1 MECVGTRIPYAK
13 WRLSAFRQLLATSHA
28 QAVSRGISTSRQ
40 TDQLNKTTLETKTG
54 NSNADSIPPSQRLPQ
69 SPLLTRPRSGAEK
82 VRKRRPTTQEETD
95 LLKNPWALM
104 LASPARMC
112 SVTGA
117 RLPSALLGNWGLVRQ
132 PNSDKLYMMP
142 VGLLQDSLQSNQT
155 KNFGSSSEP
164 AIPDQNES
172 PMGIQGKEEDSLGA
186 SPIPT
191 TPDKQTGRQLVL
203 RIAELLP
210 LIRSISV
217 PLSKRGGKKVAI
229 MRLLPFRWKHP
240 QGPVTAHEEK
250 RIIWSEDTPEFVLR
264 SMRDVVVKKLGAVLE
279 KYKRVGTPNGVWRA
293 LDLPEYSDDALK
305 EALGSLER
313 FDRMECGGVLLLGSK
328 NSAATGRTSQSSGSL
343 DSVALTQTG
352 SKVPVFD
359 LSVLFSESDINKLRE
374 SHSQFQHT
382 ALFFRPE
389 DQLGIDAMISLWK
402 IKRLLSGV
410 DLTEQ
415 RSRRIIK

>member
-1 MECVGTRIPYAK
+1 MECVGMRMPYTK
-13 WRLSAFRQLLATSHA
+13 WRLNAFRQLLATSHA
-28 QAVSRGISTSRQ
+28 QTVSRGISTSRRI
-40 TDQLNKTTLETKTG
+40 DQLNETTLKTKTN
-54 NSNADSIPPSQRLPQ
+54 NSAPDSVLPSQRLPQ
-69 SPLLTRPRSGAEK
+69 SPLLTRPRHGTEK
-82 VRKRRPTTQEETD
+82 NRKRRPTTQEEAD
-95 LLKNPWALM
+95 LLKNPWALI

-117 RLPSALLGNWGLVRQ
+117 RLPSALLGTWGLVRQ
-132 PNSDKLYMMP
+132 PDSDKLHMMP
-142 VGLLQDSLQSNQT
+142 VGLLQDSLQSNKT
-155 KNFGSSSEP
+155 KNLGSSP
-164 AIPDQNES
+164 KPTIPSQYEGLA
-172 PMGIQGKEEDSLGA
+172 MGIQGQEEHSLDE

-191 TPDKQTGRQLVL
+191 SPDKQTGRQLVL

-217 PLSKRGGKKVAI
+217 PLSKKGGKRSSI

-250 RIIWSEDTPEFVLR
+250 KIIWSEDTPEFTLR
-264 SMRDVVVKKLGAVLE
+264 SMRGVVVKKLGAVLE
-279 KYKRVGTPNGVWRA
+279 KYKRVGMSNGVWRA
-293 LDLPEYSDDALK
+293 LDLPEYSDAALT

-313 FDRMECGGVLLLGSK
+313 FDRMECGGVLLLGSE
-328 NSAATGRTSQSSGSL
+328 NSAASGHTSQSSGSL

-374 SHSQFQHT
+374 SHAQFQHT

-389 DQLGIDAMISLWK
+389 DQLGVDAMISLWK
-402 IKRLLSGV
+402 IKRLLHGV
-410 DLTEQ
+410 ELTEQ
-415 RSRRIIK
+415 

>member
-13 WRLSAFRQLLATSHA
+13 WRLSAFRQLLATS
-28 QAVSRGISTSRQ
+28 QASRGISTSRQ
-40 TDQLNKTTLETKTG
+40 TDQLNATTLETKTG
-54 NSNADSIPPSQRLPQ
+54 NLNPDSAPPSQRLPQ
-69 SPLLTRPRSGAEK
+69 SPLLARLRSGSEK
-82 VRKRRPTTQEETD
+82 NRKRRPTTQEEAD
-95 LLKNPWALM
+95 LLKNPWAVM

-117 RLPSALLGNWGLVRQ
+117 RLPSGLLGTWGLVKQ
-132 PNSDKLYMMP
+132 PNSDKLHMMP
-142 VGLLQDSLQSNQT
+142 VGLLQDSLQGNKT
-155 KNFGSSSEP
+155 KNLSSSSEQT
-164 AIPDQNES
+164 IPDQQES
-172 PMGIQGKEEDSLGA
+172 PRIGKKGQEKGHLDV
-186 SPIPT
+186 SPIST
-191 TPDKQTGRQLVL
+191 SPDKQSGRQLVL

-210 LIRSISV
+210 LIRSISAS
-217 PLSKRGGKKVAI
+217 LSKKNRKRQPI
-229 MRLLPFRWKHP
+229 MRLLPFRWRHP

-250 RIIWSEDTPEFVLR
+250 RIIWSKDTPEFMLQ
-264 SMRDVVVKKLGAVLE
+264 SMRSVVVKKLGAVLE

-293 LDLPEYSDDALK
+293 LDLPESSDAALK
-305 EALGSLER
+305 EALESLER
-313 FDRMECGGVLLLGSK
+313 FDRMECGGVLLLDSK
-328 NSAATGRTSQSSGSL
+328 KSAAATHTSQSSGSL
-343 DSVALTQTG
+343 DSVTLTQTG

-402 IKRLLSGV
+402 IKRLLDGI

-415 RSRRIIK
+415 

>member
-13 WRLSAFRQLLATSHA
+13 WRLSAFRQLLATSQA
-28 QAVSRGISTSRQ
+28 QAASRGISTSRQ
-40 TDQLNKTTLETKTG
+40 TAPVNEITLETKTD
-54 NSNADSIPPSQRLPQ
+54 NSNPNSVPPSQRLPQ
-69 SPLLTRPRSGAEK
+69 SPLLTRPRSGTEK
-82 VRKRRPTTQEETD
+82 NRKRRPTTQEEAD

-117 RLPSALLGNWGLVRQ
+117 RLPSALMGTWGLVRQ
-132 PNSDKLYMMP
+132 PNSDTLHMMP
-142 VGLLQDSLQSNQT
+142 VGLLQDSLQSNKT
-155 KNFGSSSEP
+155 KKPSSSPEP
-164 AIPDQNES
+164 TIPDQQES
-172 PMGIQGKEEDSLGA
+172 ADIEKQGQEEDV

-191 TPDKQTGRQLVL
+191 SIDKQTGRQLVL
-203 RIAELLP
+203 RIVELLP
-210 LIRSISV
+210 LIQSISV
-217 PLSKRGGKKVAI
+217 PLSKKAGKRPPI

-240 QGPVTAHEEK
+240 QGPLTAHEEK
-250 RIIWSEDTPEFVLR
+250 RIIWADETPEFMLR

-279 KYKRVGTPNGVWRA
+279 KYKRVGTSNGVWRA
-293 LDLPEYSDDALK
+293 LDLPEYSDTALM

-328 NSAATGRTSQSSGSL
+328 NSAAAGYTSQSSGSL

-359 LSVLFSESDINKLRE
+359 LSVLFSESDIKKLRE
-374 SHSQFQHT
+374 SHGQFQHP

-389 DQLGIDAMISLWK
+389 DQLGVDAMISLWK
-402 IKRLLSGV
+402 IKRLLEGV
-410 DLTEQ
+410 DPTVG
-415 RSRRIIK
+415 

>member
-1 MECVGTRIPYAK
+1 MECRGTRIPYAK
-13 WRLSAFRQLLATSHA
+13 WRLSAFRQLLATSQA
-28 QAVSRGISTSRQ
+28 QATSRRISTSRQ
-40 TDQLNKTTLETKTG
+40 TDPVNETTLEKNTDNTDP
-54 NSNADSIPPSQRLPQ
+54 NSVPPSKRLPQ
-69 SPLLTRPRSGAEK
+69 SPLLARPRFGSEK
-82 VRKRRPTTQEETD
+82 NRKRRPTTQEEAD

-117 RLPSALLGNWGLVRQ
+117 RLPSALMGTWGLVRQ
-132 PNSDKLYMMP
+132 PNSDKLHMMP

-155 KNFGSSSEP
+155 KKLSSSPEP
-164 AIPDQNES
+164 TTPGQQEIPD
-172 PMGIQGKEEDSLGA
+172 IQKQGLEEDV

-191 TPDKQTGRQLVL
+191 SLDKQTGRQLVL
-203 RIAELLP
+203 RIVELLP
-210 LIRSISV
+210 LIQSISV
-217 PLSKRGGKKVAI
+217 PLSKKGGKRPPI

-250 RIIWSEDTPEFVLR
+250 RIVWSSNTPKFMLR
-264 SMRDVVVKKLGAVLE
+264 SMRDVVIKNLGAVLE
-279 KYKRVGTPNGVWRA
+279 KYKRVGTSNGVWKA
-293 LDLPEYSDDALK
+293 LDLPEYSDTALK

-328 NSAATGRTSQSSGSL
+328 DFAAAGHTSQSSGSL

-374 SHSQFQHT
+374 SYGQFQHT

-402 IKRLLSGV
+402 IKRLLEGV
-410 DLTEQ
+410 DPTDQ
-415 RSRRIIK
+415 

>member
-13 WRLSAFRQLLATSHA
+13 WRLSAFRQLLATSQA
-28 QAVSRGISTSRQ
+28 QAASRGISTSRQ
-40 TDQLNKTTLETKTG
+40 TDQLNEITSERKTD
-54 NSNADSIPPSQRLPQ
+54 NSNPKSIPPSQKLPQ
-69 SPLLTRPRSGAEK
+69 SPLLTRPRSGTEK
-82 VRKRRPTTQEETD
+82 NRKRRPTTQEEAD

-104 LASPARMC
+104 LASPAHN
-112 SVTGA
+112 
-117 RLPSALLGNWGLVRQ
+117 LH
-132 PNSDKLYMMP
+132 MMP
-142 VGLLQDSLQSNQT
+142 VGLLQDSLQTNKT
-155 KNFGSSSEP
+155 KKPSSSPEP
-164 AIPDQNES
+164 TILGQQES
-172 PMGIQGKEEDSLGA
+172 PEIEKQGQEEDV

-191 TPDKQTGRQLVL
+191 TLDKQTGRQLVL
-203 RIAELLP
+203 RIAEILP
-210 LIRSISV
+210 LIQSISA
-217 PLSKRGGKKVAI
+217 PLSKKGGKRPPI

-250 RIIWSEDTPEFVLR
+250 RIVWSKDTPEFMLR

-279 KYKRVGTPNGVWRA
+279 KYKRVGTSNGVWRA
-293 LDLPEYSDDALK
+293 LDLPEYSDAALK

-328 NSAATGRTSQSSGSL
+328 NSAAAGHTSQSSGSL

-374 SHSQFQHT
+374 SHGQFQHT

-389 DQLGIDAMISLWK
+389 DQIGIDAMISLWK
-402 IKRLLSGV
+402 IKRLLEGV
-410 DLTEQ
+410 DSTAL
-415 RSRRIIK
+415 

>member
-13 WRLSAFRQLLATSHA
+13 WRLIAFRHLLATSHA
-28 QAVSRGISTSRQ
+28 QSVSRGISTSRR
-40 TDQLNKTTLETKTG
+40 TDQLNETALEAKTCD
-54 NSNADSIPPSQRLPQ
+54 SNANSILPSQRLPQ
-69 SPLLTRPRSGAEK
+69 SPLLTYPRAGTVK
-82 VRKRRPTTQEETD
+82 NRKRRPTTQEEAD

-117 RLPSALLGNWGLVRQ
+117 RMPSALMGTWGLVRQ
-132 PNSDKLYMMP
+132 PKEDMLYMMP
-142 VGLLQDSLQSNQT
+142 VGLLQDSLQSNKTQ
-155 KNFGSSSEP
+155 NLGSSSNP
-164 AIPDQNES
+164 IIPSQHES
-172 PMGIQGKEEDSLGA
+172 TRMEIQAPEEDSLDA

-191 TPDKQTGRQLVL
+191 FPDKQTGRQLVL
-203 RIAELLP
+203 RIADLLP

-217 PLSKRGGKKVAI
+217 PLSKQSGKRPAI

-250 RIIWSEDTPEFVLR
+250 KIIWSENTPEVMLR

-293 LDLPEYSDDALK
+293 LDLPEYSDAALK
-305 EALGSLER
+305 EALESLEP

-328 NSAATGRTSQSSGSL
+328 NSTSAGDMSRSNGSL

-374 SHSQFQHT
+374 SHGQFQHT

-389 DQLGIDAMISLWK
+389 DPLGIDAMIFLWR
-402 IKRLLSGV
+402 IKRLLDGV
-410 DLTEQ
+410 DLTKQ
-415 RSRRIIK
+415 

>member
-13 WRLSAFRQLLATSHA
+13 WRLSAFRQLLATSQA
-28 QAVSRGISTSRQ
+28 QAASRGISTSRQ
-40 TDQLNKTTLETKTG
+40 TDQLNEITLGTKTD
-54 NSNADSIPPSQRLPQ
+54 NSNPNSVPPSQRLPQ
-69 SPLLTRPRSGAEK
+69 SPLLTRPRSGTEK
-82 VRKRRPTTQEETD
+82 NRKRRPTTQEEAD

-117 RLPSALLGNWGLVRQ
+117 RLPSALMGTWGLVRQ
-132 PNSDKLYMMP
+132 PNSDKLHMMP
-142 VGLLQDSLQSNQT
+142 VGLLQDSLQSNKT
-155 KNFGSSSEP
+155 KKLGSSPEP
-164 AIPDQNES
+164 TISGQQETPDPEK
-172 PMGIQGKEEDSLGA
+172 QGQEEDPLDT

-191 TPDKQTGRQLVL
+191 SPDKQTGRQLVL
-203 RIAELLP
+203 RIAEILP
-210 LIRSISV
+210 LIQSISA
-217 PLSKRGGKKVAI
+217 PLSKKGGKRPPI

-250 RIIWSEDTPEFVLR
+250 RIVWSEDTPEFMLR
-264 SMRDVVVKKLGAVLE
+264 RMRDVVVKKLGAVLE
-279 KYKRVGTPNGVWRA
+279 KYKRVGTSNGVWRA
-293 LDLPEYSDDALK
+293 LDLPEYSDAALK

-328 NSAATGRTSQSSGSL
+328 NSATAGHTSQSSGSL

-359 LSVLFSESDINKLRE
+359 LSVLFSESDMNKLRE
-374 SHSQFQHT
+374 SHGQLQHT

-389 DQLGIDAMISLWK
+389 EQLGIDAMISLWK
-402 IKRLLSGV
+402 IKRLLEGV
-410 DLTEQ
+410 DPAE
-415 RSRRIIK
+415 K

>member
-13 WRLSAFRQLLATSHA
+13 WRLGAFRQLLATSQA
-28 QAVSRGISTSRQ
+28 QAASRGISTSRQ
-40 TDQLNKTTLETKTG
+40 TDQLNDITSETKTD
-54 NSNADSIPPSQRLPQ
+54 NSNPKSIPPSQRLPQ
-69 SPLLTRPRSGAEK
+69 SPLLTRPRSGTEK
-82 VRKRRPTTQEETD
+82 NRKRRPTTQEEAD

-117 RLPSALLGNWGLVRQ
+117 RLPSALMGTWGLVRQ
-132 PNSDKLYMMP
+132 PNSDNLHMMP
-142 VGLLQDSLQSNQT
+142 VGLLQDSLQSNKT
-155 KNFGSSSEP
+155 KKLSSSPEP
-164 AIPDQNES
+164 TIPGQQES
-172 PMGIQGKEEDSLGA
+172 PEIEKQGQEEDV

-191 TPDKQTGRQLVL
+191 SLDKQTGRQLVL
-203 RIAELLP
+203 RIAEILP
-210 LIRSISV
+210 LIQSISA
-217 PLSKRGGKKVAI
+217 PLSKKGGKRPPI

-250 RIIWSEDTPEFVLR
+250 RIVWSKDTPEFMLR
-264 SMRDVVVKKLGAVLE
+264 SMRDVVVKNLGAVLE
-279 KYKRVGTPNGVWRA
+279 KYKRVGTSNGVWRA
-293 LDLPEYSDDALK
+293 LDLPEYSDAALK

-313 FDRMECGGVLLLGSK
+313 FDRMECGGVLLLGPK
-328 NSAATGRTSQSSGSL
+328 NSAAAGHTSQSSGSL

-374 SHSQFQHT
+374 SHGRFQHT

-389 DQLGIDAMISLWK
+389 DQIGIDAMISLWK
-402 IKRLLSGV
+402 IKRLLEGV
-410 DLTEQ
+410 DPTE
-415 RSRRIIK
+415 K